1 LKPAEPKGPA
11 LEVLHYEKL
20 VADFENKL
28 VTQLRSFGADQDYL
42 EMWVPDHDPV
52 LGILNMAEAAQ
63 AFGKDAIAVR
73 VNATTLPET
82 QMARLLAMLDEIGTV
97 ECKPEADASVLIVTG
112 IGSKA

>member
-1 LKPAEPKGPA
+1 MKPAEPKGPA

-52 LGILNMAEAAQ
+52 LSILNMVEAAQ
-63 AFGKDAIAVR
+63 AFGKEAIAVR
-73 VNATTLPET
+73 VASTTLSED
-82 QMARLLAMLDEIGTV
+82 QIARLLAMVDEIGVV
-97 ECKPEADASVLIVTG
+97 ERKAESDASVLIVTD
-112 IGSKA
+112 IGTKA